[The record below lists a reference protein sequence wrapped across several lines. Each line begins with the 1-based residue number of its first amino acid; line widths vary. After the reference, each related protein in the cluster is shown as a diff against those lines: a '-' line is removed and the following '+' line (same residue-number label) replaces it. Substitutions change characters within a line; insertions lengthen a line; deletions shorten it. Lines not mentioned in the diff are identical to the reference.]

1 MSNIQAIKTRTK
13 TKQAFHTEEVQN
25 QILEN
30 LTLEQVLEFIQ
41 ELSKKTLEKKKAQD
55 LAQQQAVLPPHIRQ
69 GIKES
74 LEDYENGEY
83 VVFGADEE
91 FSVDMMIEKFQEKFP
106 NEKI

>member
-55 LAQQQAVLPPHIRQ
+55 LKVQNSTLPPHIRQ
-69 GIKES
+69 GGGES
-74 LEDYENGEY
+74 LAEIKNGNF
-83 VVFGADEE
+83 VDTMPDEE
-91 FSVDMMIEKFQEKFP
+91 VSIVNSIQKMKKLDYVHTA
-106 NEKI
+106 

>member
-1 MSNIQAIKTRTK
+1 MPNLQAIKTK
-13 TKQAFHTEEVQN
+13 TKHVFQTDEVQN

-30 LTLEQVLEFIQ
+30 LTLEEILEFIQ

-74 LEDYENGEY
+74 LAEIKNGNF
-83 VVFGADEE
+83 VDTLPDEE
-91 FSVDMMIEKFQEKFP
+91 VSIVNSIQKMKKL
-106 NEKI
+106 NYVHTA